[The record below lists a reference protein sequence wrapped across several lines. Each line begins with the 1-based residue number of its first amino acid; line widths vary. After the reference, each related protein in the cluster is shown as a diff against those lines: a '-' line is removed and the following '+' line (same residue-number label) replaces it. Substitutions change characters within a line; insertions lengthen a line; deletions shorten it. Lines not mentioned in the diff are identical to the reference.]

1 MVGNIAE
8 AYHQNLLRRKKL
20 EVRRHHLV
28 QRNDSW
34 PSIIFY
40 PVNLVKGPR
49 LISRIRVRP
58 QLPLFLVLGGSSSL
72 PTIDPDLFS
81 FVLGI
86 TKPSLAFVNHT
97 KAEHPTMAYGKAP
110 LRVRLVNPA
119 RDAFVDKTAVGMETF
134 Q

>member
-1 MVGNIAE
+1 M
-8 AYHQNLLRRKKL
+8 
-20 EVRRHHLV
+20 RRHRLV

-40 PVNLVKGPR
+40 PVDLVKGPR

-58 QLPLFLVLGGSSSL
+58 QLPLFVWGGSSSL

-97 KAEHPTMAYGKAP
+97 KAENPTMARAQKG
-110 LRVRLVNPA
+110 L
-119 RDAFVDKTAVGMETF
+119 G
-134 Q
+134 

>member
-1 MVGNIAE
+1 M
-8 AYHQNLLRRKKL
+8 
-20 EVRRHHLV
+20 
-28 QRNDSW
+28 
-34 PSIIFY
+34 
-40 PVNLVKGPR
+40 
-49 LISRIRVRP
+49 
-58 QLPLFLVLGGSSSL
+58 

-97 KAEHPTMAYGKAP
+97 KAEHPTMAVAIA

>member
-1 MVGNIAE
+1 M
-8 AYHQNLLRRKKL
+8 K
-20 EVRRHHLV
+20 RHRLV

-40 PVNLVKGPR
+40 LVDLVKGP
-49 LISRIRVRP
+49 IFFQNSSSTAAAP
-58 QLPLFLVLGGSSSL
+58 FLFLGGSSSL

-97 KAEHPTMAYGKAP
+97 KAEHPTMSRP
-110 LRVRLVNPA
+110 P
-119 RDAFVDKTAVGMETF
+119 
-134 Q
+134 